1 MVSQSS
7 TSSSTNNV
15 LPVQSQQVQSQQP
28 QSTKQT
34 DGVLISGLM
43 FLIIGIVIV
52 VVGWVHDY
60 HKHTYQ

>member
-1 MVSQSS
+1 MVSQLS

-15 LPVQSQQVQSQQP
+15 LPVQSQQS

-34 DGVLISGLM
+34 DGVLISGLL

-52 VVGWVHDY
+52 VVG
-60 HKHTYQ
+60 

>member
-1 MVSQSS
+1 MHNVIFLSLVMVSQLS

-15 LPVQSQQVQSQQP
+15 LPVQSQQS

-34 DGVLISGLM
+34 DGVLISGLL

-52 VVGWVHDY
+52 IVG
-60 HKHTYQ
+60 